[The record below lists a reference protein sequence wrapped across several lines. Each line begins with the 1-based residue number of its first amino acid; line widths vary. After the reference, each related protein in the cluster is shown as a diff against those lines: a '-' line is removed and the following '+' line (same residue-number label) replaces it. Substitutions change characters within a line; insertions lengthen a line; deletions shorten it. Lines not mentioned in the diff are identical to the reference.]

1 MSKSA
6 LQLMLE
12 YASLPLSKRLQPE
25 TVMTATKTKNNTIDI
40 VSEEEK
46 LNNNSGINWGGDLN
60 ITDPNTGY
68 TPLMGAALTSNTYIM
83 KILIERGASI
93 NFQDPIKGR
102 SALIVAAKYGQLDS
116 IELLCHY
123 GASINIYDYEKM
135 TPLMHATKNGHFEV
149 VKSLIYRGVTSID
162 MVDENGWCALHYA
175 AKYGYKDI
183 IESLCDVGAI
193 INTKDYK
200 DGKQPIIIAGQYGR
214 KECVKM
220 LVDKGADVNSTS
232 DIQNVT
238 SLMMAAQE
246 GHKGTV
252 TQLIECG
259 CKINFYDIF
268 GWTALHFAV
277 ASGRK
282 ETTGLLITYGNA
294 NPNFQARA
302 RKTNIKFNNDDVTSM
317 SETRS
322 GGKNIGNYFQG
333 GNTPLM
339 IAAKCE
345 QYDCMDVLLQYD
357 AKLEIKSVID
367 GRTALA
373 HAVAENKIGASV
385 YLLDKGANINTIDIN
400 GMTPMMTATSLGYYD
415 LMVILLNY
423 FADINILDL
432 HGETVLSHAK
442 KSNNKDLFIDSLIN
456 CAPIGKANFI
466 PWIEAELPKFDKDYK
481 IGGPTAFMNA
491 ILYGING
498 LYAGL
503 LQRPDDCDAYL
514 VYSLV
519 MLATACKTTIHR
531 FPNEELSL
539 LAKVKEIDNMLQACM
554 KSQALFIDE
563 NIGDSLLLGKT
574 SLKSGEFQ
582 TKNLAQALVT
592 GPLALCVL
600 HEFTNMLYVPSIELH
615 LNNIFKCNF
624 KNPGYTWFNFMGTN
638 GEHTNMLRLRYC
650 PSIKFIIEGIFRC
663 ITLVLVVLITA
674 NRTPNAEKDMHD
686 FYPHDLQPYYEA
698 GLVILTL
705 SFIIKDF
712 GQMEEKMQL
721 VPASMVL
728 DLNYLTARRF
738 EQVTKHLYS
747 DFWQIFDVASNIL
760 LIYYCYDKIYQSDL
774 LHNYN
779 IINFVQNRSGGDT
792 GKLVLGIAAIPLTIS
807 LLRYPSMYVK
817 SFGKF
822 MLSIFLHTV
831 DLIYMLI
838 IFAFTGIG
846 FGIFFYS
853 IYQDTQLFSSPS
865 NTFRML
871 FDMIFLNYDLEDYT
885 NHKVGFVVAIVFII
899 WTVAVL
905 FNMITA
911 RIIATDVDIQNK
923 AGQLYIL
930 NKANT
935 ILQNSLVY
943 ESSPL
948 CMLPA
953 PFNLI
958 PAALYIPHRL
968 IIAFMRLLK
977 SSTCCAG
984 REQCFSLAGT
994 LVDKLLFLFMLIPTA
1009 IYEYFALFS
1018 QRFDNKTVIKICLGP
1033 ITVITHIFSLLLKL
1047 LFDPTTKLLLKS
1059 RISDGRLRMY
1069 YGDSRDN
1076 IECIGVR
1083 ERPNHKKV
1091 KVNKSGNFES
1101 KVKPT
1106 GKNNMVS
1113 VKVVPTNG
1121 ASPSK
1126 YEQGKGVIVD
1136 VKGVLNDKNQAI
1148 IVEGQT
1154 FATAQENKQDDGA
1167 VVQGADLEMINGGI
1181 VLKDNFL
1188 TDNADAPSVGELSDS
1203 DSIAIYSKLDK
1214 QDSASLLGDDM
1225 SVVSVMTTDSIVT
1238 AGLTTDTTRIYDKN
1252 YRKIPDSLDF
1262 PSKRF
1267 KKLYTREDQTTIFKA
1282 VLADYF
1288 VDEYTRATRDNN
1300 MKLDSLN
1307 DNLLTRLYELDK
1319 KEQMNMN
1326 ELTQMLVILLKQ
1338 GEQVSKF
1345 INFMENMNLDTKNGG
1360 IPMDETSG
1368 LHERP
1373 PSNGASSRGDG
1384 RWEKTVKPVNN
1395 FITDSEFKEL
1405 NIGERQ
1411 FEDSSSMVGT
1421 NNEIFIA

>member
-1 MSKSA
+1 M
-6 LQLMLE
+6 
-12 YASLPLSKRLQPE
+12 
-25 TVMTATKTKNNTIDI
+25 
-40 VSEEEK
+40 
-46 LNNNSGINWGGDLN
+46 
-60 ITDPNTGY
+60 
-68 TPLMGAALTSNTYIM
+68 
-83 KILIERGASI
+83 
-93 NFQDPIKGR
+93 
-102 SALIVAAKYGQLDS
+102 
-116 IELLCHY
+116 
-123 GASINIYDYEKM
+123 
-135 TPLMHATKNGHFEV
+135 
-149 VKSLIYRGVTSID
+149 
-162 MVDENGWCALHYA
+162 HYA

-183 IESLCDVGAI
+183 IELLCDVGAI
-193 INTKDYK
+193 VNLKDFK
-200 DGKQPIIIAGQYGR
+200 DGKQPIVIAGQYGR

-220 LVDKGADVNSTS
+220 LVDKGADVNSAS

-277 ASGRK
+277 AAGRK
-282 ETTGLLITYGNA
+282 ETAGLLVTFGNA

-302 RKTNIKFNNDDVTSM
+302 RMTTTKFNLDDMTSI

-345 QYDCMDVLLQYD
+345 QFDCMDVLLQYD

-373 HAVAENKIGASV
+373 HTVVENKIDGSI
-385 YLLDKGANINTIDIN
+385 YLLDKGANINTLDIN
-400 GMTPMMTATSLGYYD
+400 GMTPVMVATTHGYYD
-415 LMVILLNY
+415 LMIILLNY
-423 FADINILDL
+423 FADINILDFN
-432 HGETVLSHAK
+432 GQSVLNHAK

-456 CAPIGKANFI
+456 CTPIGKANFI

-491 ILYGING
+491 ILYGVTG

-519 MLATACKTTIHR
+519 MLATACKTSIHR

-539 LAKVKEIDNMLQACM
+539 LNKVKEIDYMLQACM
-554 KSQALFIDE
+554 SSQALLIDE

-582 TKNLAQALVT
+582 TKYFAQALVT
-592 GPLALCVL
+592 GPLALCIL
-600 HEFTNMLYVPSIELH
+600 HEFTNMLYVPAIELH
-615 LNNIFKCNF
+615 LGNIFSCNF
-624 KNPGYTWFNFMGTN
+624 KNHGATWFGCMGTN

-650 PSIKFIIEGIFRC
+650 PSLKFTIEGIFKC
-663 ITLVLVVLITA
+663 ITLVLVVLITTD
-674 NRTPNAEKDMHD
+674 RTPTSESNLHS

-698 GLVILTL
+698 GLVFMTL

-712 GQMEEKMQL
+712 GQLEEKMQL

-728 DLNYLTARRF
+728 DLGYLKSRRT
-738 EQVTKHLYS
+738 EQVVKHLFS
-747 DFWQIFDVASNIL
+747 DFWQIFDVITNIL
-760 LIYYCYDKIYQSDL
+760 LVYYCYDKVYQSDL
-774 LHNYN
+774 IYSYN
-779 IINFVQNRSGGDT
+779 IVNFMQNRSGSDA
-792 GKLVLGIAAIPLTIS
+792 GKLVLSIAAIPLSIS
-807 LLRYPSMYVK
+807 LLRYPSIYFK
-817 SFGKF
+817 SFGQF

-831 DLIYMLI
+831 DLVYMLI

-853 IYQDTQLFSSPS
+853 VYKDTQLFSTPGD
-865 NTFRML
+865 TFRML
-871 FDMIFLNYDLEDYT
+871 FDMIFLNYSLDDYVH
-885 NHKVGFVVAIVFII
+885 HKVGFVVAIIFII
-899 WTVAVL
+899 WTVAIL

-911 RIIATDVDIQNK
+911 RIIATDAEIQTK

-930 NKANT
+930 IKANT
-935 ILQNSLVY
+935 ILQNSQVY

-958 PAALYIPHRL
+958 PAILYIPHRM

-984 REQCFSLAGT
+984 REQCLSLAGT
-994 LVDKLLFLFMLIPTA
+994 IVDKLLFMLMIIPTA
-1009 IYEYFALFS
+1009 IYEYFALFGD
-1018 QRFDNKTVIKICLGP
+1018 RYNKITVMKICLGP
-1033 ITVITHIFSLLLKL
+1033 ITVMTYTLSLMLKF
-1047 LFDPTTKLLLKS
+1047 LFDPTTKVLLKS
-1059 RISDGRLRMY
+1059 RVSDGRLRMY
-1069 YGDSRDN
+1069 YGDVRDT

-1083 ERPNHKKV
+1083 ERPIHKKI
-1091 KVNKSGNFES
+1091 KVNKSGKLDS
-1101 KVKPT
+1101 KEKSKPAA
-1106 GKNNMVS
+1106 KNNMVS

-1121 ASPSK
+1121 ASGK

-1136 VKGVLNDKNQAI
+1136 VKGVLNEKNQAI
-1148 IVEGQT
+1148 LVEGQT
-1154 FATAQENKQDDGA
+1154 LAMEQENKQDDGA
-1167 VVQGADLEMINGGI
+1167 VMQGANLEMINGGI

-1203 DSIAIYSKLDK
+1203 DSIALYSKFDK
-1214 QDSASLLGDDM
+1214 QDSASMLVDDL
-1225 SVVSVMTTDSIVT
+1225 SVVSVMTTDTIAT
-1238 AGLTTDTTRIYDKN
+1238 TGLTTDTTKIYDKN

-1262 PSKRF
+1262 PCRRF
-1267 KKLYTREDQTTIFKA
+1267 KKLYSRDEQRAIFKA

-1288 VDEYTRATRDNN
+1288 VDEYTRAIRDNN

-1319 KEQMNMN
+1319 KEQINMS
-1326 ELTQMLVILLKQ
+1326 ELTHMLVILMRQ
-1338 GEQVSKF
+1338 GEQVSKA
-1345 INFMENMNLDTKNGG
+1345 ISYMENINIDVKSGG
-1360 IPMDETSG
+1360 VTVGGRST
-1368 LHERP
+1368 HERP
-1373 PSNGASSRGDG
+1373 PSNGADSSR
-1384 RWEKTVKPVNN
+1384 WNKAIKPIDN
-1395 FITDSEFKEL
+1395 FITESEFKEL

-1411 FEDSSSMVGT
+1411 FEDSSSIVG
-1421 NNEIFIA
+1421 NNEVFIA